1 MKDEELSEE
10 EKKALRGSKFAP
22 LPSLPSSSRSQPR
35 LAHPGGPLTTNKAA
49 ALAKFLERKLQEP
62 NGLASLNPDLIE
74 LAVNNAKNTVFSSGT
89 SDSGRNI
96 RHVNSFGD
104 SEPENAQ
111 ESSEEGKA
119 ESSKPK
125 KRKKKKK
132 KHEKKKNKKQ
142 KTMEDHGSAV
152 MKKPKKTKSKL

>member
-1 MKDEELSEE
+1 MLYQLQWIGYKYQKFQTGSPTIYAQRERERERERDEG
-10 EKKALRGSKFAP
+10 RGVERRRKEGFERQQIRT
-22 LPSLPSSSRSQPR
+22 PSLS
-35 LAHPGGPLTTNKAA
+35 T
-49 ALAKFLERKLQEP
+49 
-62 NGLASLNPDLIE
+62 LI
-74 LAVNNAKNTVFSSGT
+74 FSFPTQVGGT

-104 SEPENAQ
+104 SEPE